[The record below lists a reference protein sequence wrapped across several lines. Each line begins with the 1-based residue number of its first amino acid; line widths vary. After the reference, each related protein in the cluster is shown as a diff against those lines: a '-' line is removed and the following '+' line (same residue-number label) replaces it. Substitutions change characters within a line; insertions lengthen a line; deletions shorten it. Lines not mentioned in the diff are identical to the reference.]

1 MVRSCFAELCKQKG
15 SKRKG
20 VEINNKTTFFEYVIL
35 MNITLKKFT
44 FLFILLFIS
53 IIITTKVSKGY

>member
-35 MNITLKKFT
+35 MNITLKKFN
-44 FLFILLFIS
+44 FLLILLFIS
-53 IIITTKVSKGY
+53 IIT